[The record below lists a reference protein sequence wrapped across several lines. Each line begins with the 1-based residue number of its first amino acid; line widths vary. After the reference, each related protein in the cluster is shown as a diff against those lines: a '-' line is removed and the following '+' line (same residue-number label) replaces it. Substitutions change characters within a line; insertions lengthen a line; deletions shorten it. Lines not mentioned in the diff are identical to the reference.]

1 MIDTDIGLRN
11 LDVVMGLENRI
22 VYNLVDVV
30 EGNCRIK
37 QALIKDKRYPNLCLL
52 PSAQTRDKSSV
63 TPEQMVKLIED
74 LREDFDYILLDC
86 PAGIEQGFKNAI
98 QKQGRCQRC
107 IYKPRNINNGQTEK
121 LGRDNEKPFPGAY
134 RVCDPA

>member
-1 MIDTDIGLRN
+1 MLSGLGWPLNQYHWFPLRKGKFEFRN
-11 LDVVMGLENRI
+11 
-22 VYNLVDVV
+22 
-30 EGNCRIK
+30 
-37 QALIKDKRYPNLCLL
+37 
-52 PSAQTRDKSSV
+52 T
-63 TPEQMVKLIED
+63 
-74 LREDFDYILLDC
+74 
-86 PAGIEQGFKNAI
+86 QGFKNAI